1 MGVGTITNRRQA
13 LAAAAAAAA
22 LVVAAVG
29 EVWVRST
36 LNGYTE
42 PPPVAAAAA
51 VVLVVA
57 AMAPHRRTEA
67 AATAEVMAEVRL
79 VISLMQYQ
87 ILHLKF
93 FTCTRVT

>member
-51 VVLVVA
+51 VLVVA
-57 AMAPHRRTEA
+57 AMVPHRRTEA